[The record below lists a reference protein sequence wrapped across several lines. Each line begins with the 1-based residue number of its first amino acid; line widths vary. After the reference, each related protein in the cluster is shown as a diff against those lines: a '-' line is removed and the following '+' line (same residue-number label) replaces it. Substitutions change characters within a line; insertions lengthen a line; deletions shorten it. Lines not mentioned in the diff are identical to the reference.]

1 MLGKKEN
8 GALTGGQTLN
18 TIIGRGTVFEGV
30 MKVDNSVR
38 IDGTFKGE
46 LTCSG
51 ALTISQSGE
60 AYAHLEGRDI
70 YVNGIVRG
78 TVRAEKVRLDSQA
91 RFIGD
96 VYASALS
103 VSEGAVFHGS
113 CSMETAAAEVEES
126 AGKGDNG
133 SLIPMDGKR
142 KDSVA
147 TATIE
152 PAPDEARVA
161 GS

>member
-1 MLGKKEN
+1 
-8 GALTGGQTLN
+8 
-18 TIIGRGTVFEGV
+18 

-70 YVNGIVRG
+70 YINGIVRG

-113 CSMETAAAEVEES
+113 CSMESAASEIEEDT
-126 AGKGDNG
+126 KRDG
-133 SLIPMDGKR
+133 SLIPMDSKR
-142 KDSVA
+142 LDGAAAVA
-147 TATIE
+147 KLESAK
-152 PAPDEARVA
+152 DEARVA
-161 GS
+161 GN

>member
-1 MLGKKEN
+1 MLGKKDN
-8 GALTGGQTLN
+8 GNVAGNGQTLN

-60 AYAHLEGRDI
+60 AYANLEGRDI
-70 YVNGIVRG
+70 YINGIVRG

-96 VYASALS
+96 VYATALS
-103 VSEGAVFHGS
+103 VSEGAIFHGS
-113 CSMETAAAEVEES
+113 CSMESAASEIEDS
-126 AGKGDNG
+126 SKRDG
-133 SLIPMDGKR
+133 SVIPMDGKL
-142 KDSVA
+142 KEIA
-147 TATIE
+147 
-152 PAPDEARVA
+152 PALESTSEEARA
-161 GS
+161 ASS